1 MRFFPATI
9 LALLVVL
16 TAAAPFD
23 AAAQKTTAPDTAR
36 VDTSA
41 SKAAKPQAAKTDSGR
56 AKTVDPAYAW
66 TTWKDISRAIALRPL
81 DGPDD
86 ILEKT
91 EIIEDR
97 IDDLLK
103 ERQRMQ
109 EAIDEWKNRHQ
120 SLEIQL
126 EILEDLAEMQRGGD
140 LQLQQR
146 MHSLREDLRKA
157 AQRRSVLKKSLH
169 ELEEELARL
178 RELVK
183 QYQQQAAAIRRREEE
198 NR

>member
-9 LALLVVL
+9 LALLVTL

-23 AAAQKTTAPDTAR
+23 AAAQKITAPDTAQ
-36 VDTSA
+36 VDTSV
-41 SKAAKPQAAKTDSGR
+41 SKVTKPQAAKTDSGR
-56 AKTVDPAYAW
+56 AKAIDPAYAW

-97 IDDLLK
+97 IDDLFK
-103 ERQRMQ
+103 EHQHLQ

-126 EILEDLAEMQRGGD
+126 EVLEDLAEVQRGGD

-157 AQRRSVLKKSLH
+157 AQRRSVLGKSLQK
-169 ELEEELARL
+169 LEGELARL

-183 QYQQQAAAIRRREEE
+183 QYQQQAEAIRRREEE
-198 NR
+198 SR